1 MQFNL
6 LYIFLWAS
14 DVRCVL
20 CISQARLSYAAVTNN
35 PQNLSDLKQQRF
47 VSCSCSMFQH
57 MESAGGLCSLRDSG

>member
-1 MQFNL
+1 MRFTSV
-6 LYIFLWAS
+6 IHFLWKS

-20 CISQARLSYAAVTNN
+20 RISQARLSYAAVTNN

-57 MESAGGLCSLRDSG
+57 M